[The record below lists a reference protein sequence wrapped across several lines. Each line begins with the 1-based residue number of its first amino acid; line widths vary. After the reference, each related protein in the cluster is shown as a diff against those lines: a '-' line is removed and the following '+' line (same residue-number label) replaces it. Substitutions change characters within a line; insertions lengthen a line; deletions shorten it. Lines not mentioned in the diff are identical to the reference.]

1 MAVEVSIR
9 YFANLRER
17 AGIEHEQIASEA
29 ADLAALYEE
38 RSHALDLGWP
48 REHLR
53 VAANG
58 AFVVWSRPLETGDEI
73 VFIPPVSGG

>member
-1 MAVEVSIR
+1 MVVEVSIR

-17 AGIEHEQIASEA
+17 AGVEHERIDSDAV
-29 ADLAALYEE
+29 DLAALYEE

-58 AFVVWSRPLETGDEI
+58 AFVDWSRPLRAGDEI